1 MLVHILCVQS
11 CHLLLAFSLID
22 IYSFMKGQTPVEV
35 AQGDMIK
42 FVEELRKKSK
52 VRGKVMLLP
61 IINCNY
67 LLDV

>member
-1 MLVHILCVQS
+1 
-11 CHLLLAFSLID
+11 
-22 IYSFMKGQTPVEV
+22 MKGQTPVEV

-61 IINCNY
+61 IINCGY